1 MTFNNDLKR
10 ETEKELLHLTE
21 KLGSM
26 DPTTDDY
33 RKVAI
38 SRELISRRY
47 NELVKIETDYEVKT
61 DEIVT
66 SAETEVE
73 TATINAKS
81 LTKKARTEIA
91 IQVIGMVVG
100 ATFTG
105 VMLAYEVK
113 GNVVTLDCLKK
124 LFPKWVGKIVK

>member
-73 TATINAKS
+73 TAAINAKS
-81 LTKKARTEIA
+81 LTTKTRAEIA
-91 IQVIGMVVG
+91 TQVFGMVVG
-100 ATFTG
+100 ATLTG
-105 VMLAYEVK
+105 VMLTYEVK